1 MNKRNKL
8 KGPSSNWKKYTF
20 AERFLQK
27 PVKCIVPVSG
37 GKDSQACLKMAIEEF
52 GAENVL
58 GLFCDTKFEHPL
70 TYEHVNKMQSM
81 YGDTYI
87 IHLSAGDVISKCVQ
101 RGRFPGGGARHC
113 TNELKIIPTKK
124 FLKSYGRRF
133 GAVQVW
139 YGMRVDESSERA
151 KRYEYKDPD
160 DLHLPHEVISNYP
173 KYLAGYGIRYRL
185 PIVDWYTEEVF
196 DYIGEDKNPLY
207 DQGFQRVGCFPCL
220 AGGDKAKIKAFKH
233 DKFGAQQLID
243 IRVVEE
249 KLGKSVFTSGIGKA
263 FDAGCI
269 IEQDQIDF
277 IDDNSQG
284 CRVCE
289 I

>member
-1 MNKRNKL
+1 M
-8 KGPSSNWKKYTF
+8 KK
-20 AERFLQK
+20 
-27 PVKCIVPVSG
+27 VKCIVPVSG
-37 GKDSQACLKMAIEEF
+37 GKDSQACLKMAVGEF
-52 GAENVL
+52 GRDNVM
-58 GLFCDTKFEHPL
+58 GLFCDTKFEHPA
-70 TYEHVNKMQSM
+70 TYEHVKRMSEI
-81 YGDTYI
+81 YGVH
-87 IHLSAGDVISKCVQ
+87 IHTINDGNVIDKCIQ

-124 FLKSYGRRF
+124 FLKHYAETFLSEGEI
-133 GAVQVW
+133 VEVW
-139 YGMRVDESSERA
+139 YGMRIDESSERA

-173 KYLAGYGIRYRL
+173 KYLGKLGVRYKL
-185 PIVDWYTEEVF
+185 PIVDWYTKEVL

-207 DQGFQRVGCFPCL
+207 EQGFQRVGCFPCL

-243 IRVVEE
+243 VRNVED
-249 KLGKSVFTSGIGKA
+249 KLGKSVFTSGIGRA

-269 IEQDQIDF
+269 IEQDQMDF

-284 CRVCE
+284 CRICE